1 MSKRVSFF
9 TLVILMMLVGFKANA
24 EDEKSA
30 VYTKYVAE
38 VTSAFLKEVYQE
50 YGFRCGGSGGSMPYD
65 VEKISVSL
73 DANQSATV
81 DQARELVVKLTERF
95 VQIINAHE
103 KIRPFLR
110 EYPFPS
116 SRARVMISFSV
127 SKKKINPSSD
137 NEVELVFHAKKRIY
151 YQAHNY
157 DNPFLGKDIKDEPY
171 EEALKIVKTDV
182 AKKETKQP
190 FLLEERTDESELAKK
205 IRELRKSKGF
215 SDGRTG

>member
-1 MSKRVSFF
+1 
-9 TLVILMMLVGFKANA
+9 
-24 EDEKSA
+24 
-30 VYTKYVAE
+30 
-38 VTSAFLKEVYQE
+38 
-50 YGFRCGGSGGSMPYD
+50 
-65 VEKISVSL
+65 
-73 DANQSATV
+73 
-81 DQARELVVKLTERF
+81 
-95 VQIINAHE
+95 
-103 KIRPFLR
+103 
-110 EYPFPS
+110 
-116 SRARVMISFSV
+116 MISFSV